1 VVLKDI
7 LIIDDDPAII
17 KLFELVG
24 KKLGLRIIPARDG
37 VEGLKKFNQ
46 QNFLLVITDLK
57 MPKMDGVEF
66 INKARLAPKFQ
77 NFPFVIVSGNLQ
89 EFSADVALLK
99 NLTILEKPIKRS
111 AIEELFKTTLKIY
124 SGEEVKAVPFSEIEI
139 FLIQKLQKTSELMLE
154 IITKDKPT
162 VQIMPNPPVDG
173 YIPSN
178 FFISCPLVIGANR
191 VSINF
196 NFDFKLA
203 LAMKNAIAAK
213 SGDSRE
219 DILEALKK
227 IVLSLVKKL
236 FENSPYVD
244 DYIKTRH
251 LSLFGA
257 GKNDMLF
264 GVEKGEHF
272 SSLQVT
278 NKHGELFVHL
288 FKDL

>member
-1 VVLKDI
+1 VDIKDI

-17 KLFELVG
+17 KLFELVA
-24 KKLGLRIIPARDG
+24 KKLGLRIIPAKDG

-66 INKARLAPKFQ
+66 ITKARQAPKFQ
-77 NFPFVIVSGNLQ
+77 NFPFIIVSGNLQ

-111 AIEELFKTTLKIY
+111 EIEDLFKTTLKIF
-124 SGEEVKAVPFSEIEI
+124 SGEETKAVPFAEVET
-139 FLIQKLQKTSELMLE
+139 FLIQKLQKTSQLMLE

-162 VQIMPNPPVDG
+162 VQIMPDPPSDG

-178 FFISCPLVIGANR
+178 FFISCPLIVGSNR

-196 NFDFKLA
+196 NFNFPLA
-203 LAMKNAIAAK
+203 EAMKNAI
-213 SGDSRE
+213 GDKKNNNRE
-219 DILEALKK
+219 EILEALKK
-227 IVLSLVKKL
+227 IVHSLVKKL
-236 FENSPYVD
+236 FENSPYID
-244 DYIKTRH
+244 DFGKTRH
-251 LSLFGA
+251 LSLYGA
-257 GKNDMLF
+257 GENDMLF
-264 GVEKGEHF
+264 GVENGEHF

>member
-1 VVLKDI
+1 MKDI

-17 KLFELVG
+17 KLFELVA

-37 VEGLKKFNQ
+37 VEGLTKFNQ

-66 INKARLAPKFQ
+66 ITKAREAPKFQ
-77 NFPFVIVSGNLQ
+77 NFPFIIVSGNLQ

-99 NLTILEKPIKRS
+99 KLTILEKPIKRTE
-111 AIEELFKTTLKIY
+111 IEDLFKTTLKIY
-124 SGEEVKAVPFSEIEI
+124 SGEEVKAVPFAEIET
-139 FLIQKLQKTSELMLE
+139 FLIQKLQKTSQLMLE

-162 VQIMPNPPVDG
+162 VQIMPDPPSDG

-178 FFISCPLVIGANR
+178 FFISCPLNVGSNK

-196 NFDFKLA
+196 NFNFPLA
-203 LAMKNAIAAK
+203 EAMKNAIGNK
-213 SGDSRE
+213 KDNNRE
-219 DILEALKK
+219 EILDALKK
-227 IVLSLVKKL
+227 IVHSLVKKL
-236 FENSPYVD
+236 FENSPDVD
-244 DYIKTRH
+244 DYGKTRH
-251 LSLFGA
+251 LSLYGA